1 MKTNFLAWTMEGCS
15 EPFPPFKTSCEW
27 TIVMKKCLQEVIFKK
42 SLISSFF
49 TSAWFGMLPAGKSNL
64 VISNWTKLFLQ
75 KFIKRVKLSLVIK
88 YKNLL
93 NKLYWAP
100 TSNKNYKIDK
110 ISKLEKY
117 RKNVITCY
125 NHHHNNCVLLR
136 LIKCL
141 RLKVVLIVI
150 FESDF
155 DFECKVPDLLVSYQ

>member
-1 MKTNFLAWTMEGCS
+1 MKTNFLAWTMKGCS

-64 VISNWTKLFLQ
+64 VISNCTKLFLQ
-75 KFIKRVKLSLVIK
+75 RFIKRVKLSLVIK

-100 TSNKNYKIDK
+100 
-110 ISKLEKY
+110 
-117 RKNVITCY
+117 VIKTIK
-125 NHHHNNCVLLR
+125 
-136 LIKCL
+136 LIKSQNW
-141 RLKVVLIVI
+141 KSIEKMSSHVTITIIIIV
-150 FESDF
+150 
-155 DFECKVPDLLVSYQ
+155 CC